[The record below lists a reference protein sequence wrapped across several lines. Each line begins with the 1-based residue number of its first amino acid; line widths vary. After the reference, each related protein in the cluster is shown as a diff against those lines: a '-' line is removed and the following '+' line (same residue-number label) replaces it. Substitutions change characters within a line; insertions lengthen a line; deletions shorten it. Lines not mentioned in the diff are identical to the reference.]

1 MTKEKCCYD
10 CEFCLDKDGR
20 FPACG
25 LTLYAGAFASMIL
38 TDPKKGVKITCPL
51 ETGRITLEAYEKY
64 GKALEKRGF
73 KREVQRFDV
82 G

>member
-1 MTKEKCCYD
+1 MAKEKCCYD

-25 LTLYAGAFASMIL
+25 LTFYGGMFVSMIL
-38 TDPKKGVKITCPL
+38 TDPKKGVKNPCPL
-51 ETGRITLEAYEKY
+51 ETKNITTEAYERYKE
-64 GKALEKRGF
+64 KLNKRGISY
-73 KREVQRFDV
+73 EVQRFDM

>member
-25 LTLYAGAFASMIL
+25 LTLYAGAFVSMIL
-38 TDPKKGVKITCPL
+38 TDPRKGVKITCPL
-51 ETGRITLEAYEKY
+51 ETGQITLEAYEKY

-73 KREVQRFDV
+73 KHEVQRFDV

>member
-1 MTKEKCCYD
+1 
-10 CEFCLDKDGR
+10 
-20 FPACG
+20 
-25 LTLYAGAFASMIL
+25 MIL
-38 TDPKKGVKITCPL
+38 TDPKDSVKITCPL

-73 KREVQRFDV
+73 KREVQRLDM